1 MNQAESNH
9 DLIKEIPSP
18 LTRLWA
24 GLCIILSIFIFFAYY
39 TAGQI
44 RWLEDF
50 QVNVVQRNRKASL
63 QLLRLQNDAYE
74 LGISLRDMSRE
85 HLEYPIHDWKPEF
98 DRLRGDMENALALE
112 REFASNTALTNDKY
126 AELRS
131 DLQDFWVDSDRV
143 FEISR
148 RGPDRQA
155 RAMIQ
160 TELESRRAVIS
171 EIVARLLVMNDQ
183 AQIAANQRI
192 NRVYSNFKRENLIVL
207 AILLLIAVGTGLYTV
222 QANRTIYRKLKQLA
236 AKLQLQSVQ
245 LRKLSWKLIDVQ
257 EETLRQ
263 VAHDLHDEFGQILTA
278 VGIMLSR
285 IGQKA
290 KLADPELLQDAQT
303 VKNLVEETLESVRDR
318 SQMLRP
324 AILDDFGLMKT
335 LGWFVGQFSKQTGID
350 ARLETSLAEV
360 SFPRDQ
366 SIHIYRIVQE
376 ALGNVARHSKAS
388 QARVLINKDEENL
401 HIWIR
406 DNGTGFDV
414 ESKMDRPAGEG
425 FGLMGMQERAQRLE
439 GELRIESIPGKGTE
453 VIVQIPLLHAVLA
466 PAGKGLR

>member
-1 MNQAESNH
+1 MSQTESNH

-18 LTRLWA
+18 LTRLWV

-85 HLEYPIHDWKPEF
+85 HLEYPIYDWKSEF
-98 DRLRGDMENALALE
+98 DRLRGDMKNALSLE
-112 REFASNTALTNDKY
+112 REFASSTTLTNDKY

-131 DLQDFWVDSDRV
+131 GLRDFWIDSDRV
-143 FEISR
+143 FERSR

-155 RAMIQ
+155 RTMIQ

-171 EIVARLLVMNDQ
+171 EIVARLLVTNDQ
-183 AQIAANQRI
+183 AQVAANQRI
-192 NRVYSNFKRENLIVL
+192 NQVYSNFKRENLIVL
-207 AILLLIAVGTGLYTV
+207 VILLLIAVGTGLYTL
-222 QANRTIYRKLKQLA
+222 QANRTIYKKLKQLA
-236 AKLQLQSVQ
+236 TKLQLQSVQ

-290 KLADPELLQDAQT
+290 KLVDPELLQDAQT
-303 VKNLVEETLESVRDR
+303 VKNLVEETLQSVRDR

-335 LGWFVGQFSKQTGID
+335 LAWFVAQFSKQTGID
-350 ARLETSLAEV
+350 ARLESSLADV

-414 ESKMDRPAGEG
+414 KGKMNRPADEG
-425 FGLMGMQERAQRLE
+425 FGLMGMQERAQRLD
-439 GELRIESIPGKGTE
+439 GELRIESIYGKGTE
-453 VIVQIPLLHAVLA
+453 VIVLIPLPQAVLA
-466 PAGKGLR
+466 PAGKGLT

>member
-1 MNQAESNH
+1 MSQTESNH

-18 LTRLWA
+18 LTRLWV

-39 TAGQI
+39 TARQI

-74 LGISLRDMSRE
+74 LGISLRDMSLE

-98 DRLRGDMENALALE
+98 NRLRGDMETALALE
-112 REFASNTALTNDKY
+112 REFALSTTLTDDKY

-131 DLQDFWVDSDRV
+131 DLLSFWEQADQV
-143 FEISR
+143 FARARE
-148 RGPDRQA
+148 GHDRQA
-155 RAMIQ
+155 RVMIQ
-160 TELESRRAVIS
+160 TQLESRRAVIS

-183 AQIAANQRI
+183 AQVAANQRI
-192 NRVYSNFKRENLIVL
+192 NQVYTNFKRENLIVL
-207 AILLLIAVGTGLYTV
+207 AILLLIAVGTGLYTL
-222 QANRTIYRKLKQLA
+222 QANRTIYKKLKQLA
-236 AKLQLQSVQ
+236 TKLQLQSVQ

-285 IGQKA
+285 IGQRAKA
-290 KLADPELLQDAQT
+290 ADPELLQDAQT
-303 VKNLVEETLESVRDR
+303 VKNLVEETLQSVRDR

-324 AILDDFGLMKT
+324 TILDDFGLMKT
-335 LGWFVGQFSKQTGID
+335 LVWFLAQFSKQTGID
-350 ARLETSLAEV
+350 ARLETSIADV
-360 SFPRDQ
+360 SYPRDQ

-388 QARVLINKDEENL
+388 EARVLIKKDTENL

-414 ESKMDRPAGEG
+414 EGKMNRPAGEG
-425 FGLMGMQERAQRLE
+425 FGLMGMQERAQRLD
-439 GELRIESIPGKGTE
+439 GELRIESIYGKGTE
-453 VIVQIPLLHAVLA
+453 VIVLIPLPQAVLA
-466 PAGKGLR
+466 PAERV

>member
-1 MNQAESNH
+1 M
-9 DLIKEIPSP
+9 
-18 LTRLWA
+18 
-24 GLCIILSIFIFFAYY
+24 
-39 TAGQI
+39 
-44 RWLEDF
+44 
-50 QVNVVQRNRKASL
+50 NVVQRNRKASL

-74 LGISLRDMSRE
+74 LGISLRDMSLE
-85 HLEYPIHDWKPEF
+85 HLEYPIRDWKPEF
-98 DRLRGDMENALALE
+98 NRLRGDMGNALALE
-112 REFASNTALTNDKY
+112 REFALKSTLTDDKY

-131 DLQDFWVDSDRV
+131 DLQDFWEDADHVFSEAQAGHDRA
-143 FEISR
+143 
-148 RGPDRQA
+148 A

-183 AQIAANQRI
+183 AQVAANRRI
-192 NRVYSNFKRENLIVL
+192 NQVYTNFKRENLIVL
-207 AILLLIAVGTGLYTV
+207 AILLLIAVGTGLYTL
-222 QANRTIYRKLKQLA
+222 QANRTIYQKLKQLA
-236 AKLQLQSVQ
+236 SKLQLQSVQ

-290 KLADPELLQDAQT
+290 RAVDPELLQDAQT
-303 VKNLVEETLESVRDR
+303 VKNLVEETLQTVRDR

-335 LGWFVGQFSKQTGID
+335 LGWFVAQFSKQTGID
-350 ARLETSLAEV
+350 ARLDTSLQEV

-366 SIHIYRIVQE
+366 SIHVYRIVQE

-388 QARVLINKDEENL
+388 EARVIIKKDSQNL

-406 DNGTGFDV
+406 DNGIG
-414 ESKMDRPAGEG
+414 
-425 FGLMGMQERAQRLE
+425 
-439 GELRIESIPGKGTE
+439 
-453 VIVQIPLLHAVLA
+453 
-466 PAGKGLR
+466 

>member
-1 MNQAESNH
+1 MSQTESHH

-18 LTRLWA
+18 LTRLWV

-39 TAGQI
+39 TARQI

-74 LGISLRDMSRE
+74 LGISLRDMSLG
-85 HLEYPIHDWKPEF
+85 HLEYPIHDWRPEF
-98 DRLRGDMENALALE
+98 NRLRGDMENALALE
-112 REFASNTALTNDKY
+112 REFALSATLTDDKY

-131 DLQDFWVDSDRV
+131 GLQDFWTEANRV
-143 FEISR
+143 FTQAQAGRER
-148 RGPDRQA
+148 EA

-160 TELESRRAVIS
+160 GELESRRAVIS

-183 AQIAANQRI
+183 AQVAANRRI
-192 NRVYSNFKRENLIVL
+192 NQVYTNFKSENLIVL
-207 AILLLIAVGTGLYTV
+207 AFLLLIAVGTGLYTL
-222 QANRTIYRKLKQLA
+222 QANRTIYQKLKQLA
-236 AKLQLQSVQ
+236 SKLQLQSVQ

-285 IGQKA
+285 IGQRA
-290 KLADPELLQDAQT
+290 KVADPELLQDAQT
-303 VKNLVEETLESVRDR
+303 VKNLVEETLQSVRDR

-335 LGWFVGQFSKQTGID
+335 LGWF
-350 ARLETSLAEV
+350 
-360 SFPRDQ
+360 
-366 SIHIYRIVQE
+366 
-376 ALGNVARHSKAS
+376 
-388 QARVLINKDEENL
+388 
-401 HIWIR
+401 
-406 DNGTGFDV
+406 
-414 ESKMDRPAGEG
+414 
-425 FGLMGMQERAQRLE
+425 
-439 GELRIESIPGKGTE
+439 
-453 VIVQIPLLHAVLA
+453 
-466 PAGKGLR
+466 